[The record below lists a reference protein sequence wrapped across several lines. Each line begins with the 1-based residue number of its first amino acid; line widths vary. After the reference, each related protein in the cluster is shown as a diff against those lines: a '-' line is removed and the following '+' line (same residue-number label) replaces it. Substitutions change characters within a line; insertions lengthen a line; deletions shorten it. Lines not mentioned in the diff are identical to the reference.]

1 MLDLCLLELSVS
13 GKTRSEDIRY
23 KGYVQRLD
31 SCIIL
36 LSMDNCNIC
45 IKLCLSHTFT
55 HFPSYCYS
63 MCNLSL
69 TTHPCLT
76 CTYTTYSAISSFLSF
91 FSSPAL
97 SPASPLL
104 ESLLLFLANLHCLG
118 GGSCSMPSTLCTCL
132 KAIRRRACWEEL
144 VISSL
149 SWLVSSCNRKLV
161 SNYHF
166 FKMDAACCGKNGSAI
181 SKRGQSLKFCYS
193 LSF

>member
-1 MLDLCLLELSVS
+1 MYRGL
-13 GKTRSEDIRY
+13 I
-23 KGYVQRLD
+23 

-45 IKLCLSHTFT
+45 IKLCLSHSFT

-97 SPASPLL
+97 SPVSPLL
-104 ESLLLFLANLHCLG
+104 PLLLLFLANLHCIG
-118 GGSCSMPSTLCTCL
+118 GGSCSIPSTLCTCL

-144 VISSL
+144 AISSL
-149 SWLVSSCNRKLV
+149 SWLVSSCAASVWLTQGSKDDSFHNQQCCLCPFLPSPKC
-161 SNYHF
+161 SD
-166 FKMDAACCGKNGSAI
+166 FKI
-181 SKRGQSLKFCYS
+181 T
-193 LSF
+193 